1 MSYETEGKCKYEEKR
16 KDKQKDKRKEKRMRE
31 MMNGRSKNRRKEER
45 KKGIKR
51 LKVRENKME
60 RERNDIERITD
71 ALLFDML

>member
-1 MSYETEGKCKYEEKR
+1 
-16 KDKQKDKRKEKRMRE
+16 
-31 MMNGRSKNRRKEER
+31 MNGRSKNRMKEER